1 MHVAT
6 SLTCAC
12 FVLPAVPDQIDD
24 VYNETAKC
32 YEPAVQGIDSSRD
45 TVSGVRNGT
54 EYINVTLHWTYYRES
69 IEDWCATGEFAVR
82 FVTWVNVYEVPP
94 FQTDPETNAYENN
107 NFDWEDWQ
115 VVPRGHRSVTIPFLR
130 KDLYYLFQVAVP
142 KSNVNVHSIW
152 YSNNA
157 KRYSSKVTYYG
168 EQSKWKQVLW
178 T

>member
-1 MHVAT
+1 MC
-6 SLTCAC
+6 L
-12 FVLPAVPDQIDD
+12 FFLPAVLGPIHEE
-24 VYNETAKC
+24 YNETAKC
-32 YEPAVQGIDSSRD
+32 YEPAVQAIDSSRD

-54 EYINVTLHWTYYRES
+54 EYINVTLHWTYKRA

-82 FVTWVNVYEVPP
+82 FVTWVDVYEVPP
-94 FQTDPETNAYENN
+94 FRREPEKNAYENN

-152 YSNNA
+152 YSDNA
-157 KRYSSKVTYYG
+157 NRYSSKVTYYG